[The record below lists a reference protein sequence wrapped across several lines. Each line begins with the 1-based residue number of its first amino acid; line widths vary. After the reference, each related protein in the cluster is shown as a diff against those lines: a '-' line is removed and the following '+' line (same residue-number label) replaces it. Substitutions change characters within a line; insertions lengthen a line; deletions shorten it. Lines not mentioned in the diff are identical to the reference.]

1 MKVSNKNARRY
12 VEQQKV
18 FTGSNCFSEQRGR
31 MYVVFSYGHHWP
43 MFIFREGKWYENGS
57 KYSVTTSKQHS
68 QLRPSAEM
76 EVLSHQEMLR
86 ML

>member
-1 MKVSNKNARRY
+1 MKVANKNARRY

-31 MYVVFSYGHHWP
+31 MYVVFSYGRHWP
-43 MFIFREGKWYENGS
+43 MFICKDGKWYENGS

-68 QLRPSAEM
+68 QLRPSVKM